1 MEDENISID
10 VTDKP
15 KKRAIKGRNR
25 DSFKKAKLIGHTTGP
40 NCACKRFGCFKVV
53 RHDEKLRIIAHF
65 NAFQS
70 KDEQHGSYLDS

>member
-25 DSFKKAKLIGHTTGP
+25 DSLKKAKLIGHTTGP
-40 NCACKRFGCFKVV
+40 DCACKRFECFKVV
-53 RHDEKLRIIAHF
+53 SDDEKLRIIANF
-65 NAFQS
+65 NAFPRQRRT
-70 KDEQHGSYLDS
+70 G